1 MVHAGGW
8 RAVDCVSRCVWMWYW
23 ARNPSVSDQA
33 RVVVGGRRFAAGSL
47 RRDLLGRLVVWIA
60 LARSSIVLYTRVNQ
74 LHK

>member
-1 MVHAGGW
+1 M
-8 RAVDCVSRCVWMWYW
+8 
-23 ARNPSVSDQA
+23 SDQA